1 MEIQYFIVALIVAAA
16 LGYVA
21 MVLRRQTRSFTK
33 KPGCEA
39 DCGCSSRSKEVKPA
53 R

>member
-1 MEIQYFIVALIVAAA
+1 MEMQYLIVALIVAAA

-21 MVLRRQTRSFTK
+21 MVLRRQARSFSK
-33 KPGCEA
+33 KTGCDA
-39 DCGCSSRSKEVKPA
+39 DCGCSSSSKEVKPA